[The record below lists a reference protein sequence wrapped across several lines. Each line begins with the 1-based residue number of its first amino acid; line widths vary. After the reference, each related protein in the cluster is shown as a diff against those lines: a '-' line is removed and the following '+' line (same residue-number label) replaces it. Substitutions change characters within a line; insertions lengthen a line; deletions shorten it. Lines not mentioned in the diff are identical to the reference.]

1 MKDKEKYLMSVNIV
15 PHDNKYAKSF
25 IIYNMA
31 HGFLKIK
38 TDNVDLVWN
47 NLVKYNYGNHLF
59 TLFPSRIVDSI
70 IICKYVSR
78 RPSIYSDND
87 DIYHLIVDDSSYI
100 TLKWLKDNIYQNAEF
115 VDSEDDD
122 EHMVAYT
129 RGFYFDRTI
138 KEILEYYKPEYVW
151 NNDSKKDTEL
161 PIIIDDIMKHKI
173 YDFLDDKAGEINEY
187 LTNRDGITTSLLH
200 ILNLSHA
207 NHIDSSVLYS
217 KHELPNIITRFRIK
231 GFKKHFDVA
240 ADIIRRTPHD
250 EQTYINKVETEGNKA
265 TVEVINIRSFPW
277 WSSGAL
283 KCKTIP
289 DLRYYIEL
297 SKGKLPFVEDEYEV
311 DIDYRLHNELIDMD
325 FNISGV
331 DHYQFD
337 KDSKIFDTD
346 EIFKKEQDYMQ
357 EALNHINDRRDSK
370 RFGTS
375 NKIELNLKF
384 LYEETIENGEVM
396 SIVTNITDKTDNVD
410 IDAVLDYMKAYK
422 TVFGLDGDI
431 RETVVVG
438 DESTIKESTNLI
450 SVIRQHMRCAGLSP
464 IANISTTRDIRYYIL
479 NGLKSNEFGASIY
492 FGNVNSHVMFTITM
506 VAADVPKPELSDEVI
521 HNLKNIY
528 KETITDGT
536 LTINRKKVQYER
548 IK

>member
-1 MKDKEKYLMSVNIV
+1 MKDKEKYLMPVNIV

-47 NLVKYNYGNHLF
+47 NLVKYNYGKHLF
-59 TLFPSRIVDSI
+59 TLFPSRIVDDI

-122 EHMVAYT
+122 EHMAAYT

-151 NNDSKKDTEL
+151 NADSKKDTEL

-173 YDFLDDKAGEINEY
+173 YDFLDDKAGELNEY

-250 EQTYINKVETEGNKA
+250 EQTYISKVENEGNKA

-283 KCKTIP
+283 KCKTIS

-492 FGNVNSHVMFTITM
+492 FGNVSSHVMFTITM
-506 VAADVPKPELSDEVI
+506 VAADVPKPELSDESI
-521 HNLKNIY
+521 HHLKNIY

>member
-1 MKDKEKYLMSVNIV
+1 MKDKEKYLMPVNIV

-47 NLVKYNYGNHLF
+47 NLVKYNYGKHLF
-59 TLFPSRIVDSI
+59 TLFPSRIVDGI

-115 VDSEDDD
+115 VDSEDND
-122 EHMVAYT
+122 EHMAAYT

-173 YDFLDDKAGEINEY
+173 YDFLDDKAGELNEY
-187 LTNRDGITTSLLH
+187 LTNRNGMTTSLLH

-250 EQTYINKVETEGNKA
+250 EQTYISKVETEGNKA

>member
-1 MKDKEKYLMSVNIV
+1 MKDKEKYLMPVNIV

-38 TDNVDLVWN
+38 TDNIDLVWN
-47 NLVKYNYGNHLF
+47 NLVKYNYGKHLF
-59 TLFPSRIVDSI
+59 TLFPSRIVDDI

-115 VDSEDDD
+115 VNSEDDD
-122 EHMVAYT
+122 EHMAAYT

-151 NNDSKKDTEL
+151 NADSKKDIEL

-173 YDFLDDKAGEINEY
+173 YDFLDDKAGELNEY
-187 LTNRDGITTSLLH
+187 LTSRDGMTTSLLH

-250 EQTYINKVETEGNKA
+250 EQTYISKVETEGNKA

-283 KCKTIP
+283 KCKTIS

-297 SKGKLPFVEDEYEV
+297 SKGKIPFVEDEYEV

>member
-1 MKDKEKYLMSVNIV
+1 MKDKERYLMPVNIV

-47 NLVKYNYGNHLF
+47 NLVKYNYGKHLF
-59 TLFPSRIVDSI
+59 TLFPSRIVDGI

-122 EHMVAYT
+122 ENMAAYT

-173 YDFLDDKAGEINEY
+173 YDFLDDKAGELNEY

-250 EQTYINKVETEGNKA
+250 EQTYISKVETEGNKA

-410 IDAVLDYMKAYK
+410 IDAVLDYVKAYK

-450 SVIRQHMRCAGLSP
+450 SIIRQHMRCAGLSP